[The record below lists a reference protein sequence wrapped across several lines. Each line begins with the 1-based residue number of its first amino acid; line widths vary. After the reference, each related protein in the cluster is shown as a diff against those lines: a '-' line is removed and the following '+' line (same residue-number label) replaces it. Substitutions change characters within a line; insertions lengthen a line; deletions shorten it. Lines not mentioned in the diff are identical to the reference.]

1 MEEGNLE
8 NEKEFDIDLGKI
20 FYMFKKRIL
29 YIILGALIAGFIA
42 GGYTEL
48 FITPKYS
55 TSCTLYV
62 YSNVDRVN
70 TRSTINSSE
79 LEVSQKLVDTYIVV
93 LKSDT
98 VLEKVVEELGL
109 DISAS
114 ALRSKISCTQEG
126 TTEVFRV
133 TVTDPDPEKAA
144 SIANKIAETVPDEIV
159 RVVKAGGVEV
169 LDYAKVPTKPSYPN
183 VKRNIFIGLGV
194 GFVAFFAF
202 FYLYE
207 LFDTTIS
214 TERELEREFDLPVL
228 GSIPHILPANEA
240 AEEER
245 KNADKARARADSIS
259 NNRKGGK

>member
-1 MEEGNLE
+1 MEEAKLE

-20 FYMFKKRIL
+20 FYMFRKRIL

-70 TRSTINSSE
+70 TRSTITGSE
-79 LEVSQKLVDTYIVV
+79 LEVSQSLVNTYIVV

-98 VLEKVVEELGL
+98 VLEKVIEELKL
-109 DISAS
+109 DMSAS
-114 ALRSKISCTQEG
+114 ALRGKISCTQEEN
-126 TTEVFRV
+126 TEVFRV
-133 TVTDPDPEKAA
+133 TVTDPDPEMAA
-144 SIANKIAETVPDEIV
+144 AIANTIAETAPDEIV

-169 LDYAKVPTKPSYPN
+169 LDYAKVPTRASSPN
-183 VKRNIFIGLGV
+183 IKKNILIGMGV

-214 TERELEREFDLPVL
+214 SERELEREFDLPVL

-245 KNADKARARADSIS
+245 KAAESARANDKKSK
-259 NNRKGGK
+259 RKGGK

>member
-1 MEEGNLE
+1 MEEEDLE
-8 NEKEFDIDLGKI
+8 NEKEIDIDLGKV
-20 FYMFKKRIL
+20 FYMFRTRVL

-42 GGYTEL
+42 GGITEL

-79 LEVSQKLVDTYIVV
+79 LEVSQRLVDTYIVV
-93 LKSDT
+93 LNSDT
-98 VLEKVVEELGL
+98 VLEKVIDELGL
-109 DISAS
+109 TMSAS
-114 ALRSKISCTQEG
+114 ALRSKINCAQEG

-133 TVTDPDPEKAA
+133 TVTDPDPEMAA
-144 SIANKIAETVPDEIV
+144 AIANKIAEIVPDEIV

-169 LDYAKVPTKPSYPN
+169 LDYAKVPTKPSSPN
-183 VKRNIFIGLGV
+183 LKKNIAIGLGT
-194 GFVAFFAF
+194 GFIAFFVF
-202 FYLYE
+202 FYIYE

-214 TERELEREFDLPVL
+214 TERELEREIDLPIL
-228 GSIPHILPANEA
+228 GSIPHILPANET

-245 KNADKARARADSIS
+245 KTADKVRNRANKIS
-259 NNRKGGK
+259 NDKEGGK

>member
-1 MEEGNLE
+1 ME
-8 NEKEFDIDLGKI
+8 NEKEFDIDIGKI
-20 FYMFKKRIL
+20 LYMFKKRIL

-79 LEVSQKLVDTYIVV
+79 LEVSQKLVNTYIVV

-98 VLEKVVEELGL
+98 VLEKVIDELGL
-109 DISAS
+109 NMTATQ
-114 ALRSKISCTQEG
+114 LRNKINCKQEED
-126 TTEVFRV
+126 TEVFRV
-133 TVTDPDPEKAA
+133 TVTDPDPEMAA
-144 SIANKIAETVPDEIV
+144 AIANKIAETVPDEIV

-169 LDYAKVPTKPSYPN
+169 LDYAKVPVKPSYPN
-183 VKRNIFIGLGV
+183 VKRNILIGLGA

-214 TERELEREFDLPVL
+214 SEREIEREFDVPVL

-240 AEEER
+240 AEAE
-245 KNADKARARADSIS
+245 KKAADKARARANSIS
-259 NNRKGGK
+259 DGKKGGKK

>member
-20 FYMFKKRIL
+20 FYMFKKRVL

-48 FITPKYS
+48 FVTPRYS
-55 TSCTLYV
+55 TSCSLYV

-70 TRSTINSSE
+70 TRSTITGNE
-79 LEVSQKLVDTYIVV
+79 LDVSQRLVDTYIVV

-98 VLEKVVEELGL
+98 VLEKVIEELGL
-109 DISAS
+109 DMSAS
-114 ALRSKISCTQEG
+114 ALRNKISCSQEG

-144 SIANKIAETVPDEIV
+144 MITNKIAEVVPDEIV

-183 VKRNIFIGLGV
+183 VKKNILIGLGV
-194 GFVAFFAF
+194 GFIAFFAF

-240 AEEER
+240 AEAE
-245 KNADKARARADSIS
+245 AKAAQSSRAKSKK
-259 NNRKGGK
+259 NRKGGK